1 MNKNLEAFSFKD
13 QKGQTLVKLPGTI
26 NNQVFNMEHLVDC
39 NVYILDVSETIYVD
53 NCVGCNFY
61 VAPVRGSFF
70 MRESQNSTC
79 SVACRQLRVKNCTSF
94 TFYLYCPSNP
104 HIESSFD
111 MIFAPYNFS
120 YPQQDQDFKKAGLDP
135 NDNKWCKVFDHSS
148 STGVHFSLLPTNQF
162 KKCEK
167 AIEGYG
173 APINPV
179 PIPQQY
185 GGTLKTEII
194 PGASPSPS
202 PISAQ
207 PAAVSGPPKYLQPP
221 PAGKS
226 EDNSPSDTQKEI
238 VEGTKTF
245 SIFFDPVAGYNVS
258 KDQVPEQFRFNELA
272 PIIDLFDEITK
283 KYYSQ
288 WVEYIFAMF
297 LAVIGFFVII
307 LIMSLLKMSSEWRV
321 EAVGLFLVVA
331 MASLVIVLVI
341 AFLLMRRY
349 EKAWMEKITEI
360 ANQKNQEFFEGKNS
374 KITAGLTVLTIT
386 LP

>member
-1 MNKNLEAFSFKD
+1 
-13 QKGQTLVKLPGTI
+13 
-26 NNQVFNMEHLVDC
+26 
-39 NVYILDVSETIYVD
+39 
-53 NCVGCNFY
+53 
-61 VAPVRGSFF
+61 
-70 MRESQNSTC
+70 
-79 SVACRQLRVKNCTSF
+79 
-94 TFYLYCPSNP
+94 
-104 HIESSFD
+104 

-135 NDNKWCKVFDHSS
+135 NNNRWCKVYDHSS

-173 APINPV
+173 PPINPV